1 MSSEGKINNTMVA
14 YVFDN
19 ILAKGMQAG
28 KVPGRTQ
35 DARKW
40 YRNTAAKFQVAPS
53 VLMRENASKF
63 TNITRPGSM
72 MLFNYDPKH
81 KNDLPYYD
89 TFPLIFVVGPAE
101 GGFYGINMH
110 YLPLRQRAILMD
122 ALYNITT
129 NNRFDDSTRLKL
141 SYQVLKRTSTYKFFK
156 PCFKHYLHKHVKSRK
171 LLIDSVEWDIALFL
185 PLQRF
190 QKASPSHI
198 YSDSLKKV
206 G

>member
-1 MSSEGKINNTMVA
+1 MTA
-14 YVFDN
+14 YVFDS
-19 ILAKGMQAG
+19 LLTRGMQAG
-28 KVPGRTQ
+28 KVPARTQ
-35 DARKW
+35 DARNW

-63 TNITRPGSM
+63 TNFTKPGSM
-72 MLFNYDPKH
+72 LLFNYDPKH

-110 YLPLRQRAILMD
+110 YLPLRQRAMLMD
-122 ALYNITT
+122 ALYNTIT
-129 NNRFDDSTRLKL
+129 NKRFDNSTRLKI
-141 SYQVLKRTSTYKFFK
+141 SYQILKSAATYKFFK
-156 PCFKHYLHKHVKSRK
+156 PCFKHYLDKHIKSRK
-171 LLIDSVEWDIALFL
+171 LLIDSVEWDMALFL

-190 QKASPSHI
+190 KKASTTRV
-198 YSDSLKKV
+198 YTDSIKKA

>member
-19 ILAKGMQAG
+19 ILTKGMQAG

-35 DARKW
+35 DARDW
-40 YRNTAAKFQVAPS
+40 YRDAASKFQVSPNR
-53 VLMRENASKF
+53 LIKENASKF
-63 TNITRPGSM
+63 TNVLKPGSM
-72 MLFNYDPKH
+72 LLFNYDPKH

-110 YLPLRQRAILMD
+110 YLPLKQRAMLMD
-122 ALYNITT
+122 ALYNTAT
-129 NNRFDDSTRLKL
+129 NKRFDDSTRLKI
-141 SYQVLKRTSTYKFFK
+141 SYQILKSAATYKFFK
-156 PCFKHYLHKHVKSRK
+156 PCFKHYLDKHIKSRK
-171 LLIDSVEWDIALFL
+171 LLIDSVEWDMALFL
-185 PLQRF
+185 PIQRF
-190 QKASPSHI
+190 KKASISRV
-198 YSDSLKKV
+198 YTDSIKKA